1 MLVIMHMATRW
12 VNHVVLIVVF
22 VSILLILSI
31 FYSVFLSAWMKD
43 LNNYSSLAFL
53 IFYSFDLF
61 YKFLYLF
68 KIDDR
73 NQNLVYVG
81 PHIDGI

>member
-43 LNNYSSLAFL
+43 LNNYSSFAFL
-53 IFYSFDLF
+53 IFFSFDLF

-68 KIDDR
+68 KIDDK